1 MVTPHGGPV
10 RGPVTGP
17 TPGQTLVVALVVT
30 LANLTPPGPTKLAN
44 LRTGQGLPVARKDS
58 GTTGLHG
65 ARIMIVVPRTTDRA
79 VAKARRGAKTHAS
92 VLMIVALTATSN
104 EAMDGAA
111 EDARNSANRCFTRR
125 QPCPAH

>member
-1 MVTPHGGPV
+1 MVTPPGGPAL
-10 RGPVTGP
+10 GPVSGP
-17 TPGQTLVVALVVT
+17 TPGATHCPARMET
-30 LANLTPPGPTKLAN
+30 LASLTAQGLTELASQ
-44 LRTGQGLPVARKDS
+44 RTGQGLPVARKDS

-111 EDARNSANRCFTRR
+111 EDAPNCASRCFTRR